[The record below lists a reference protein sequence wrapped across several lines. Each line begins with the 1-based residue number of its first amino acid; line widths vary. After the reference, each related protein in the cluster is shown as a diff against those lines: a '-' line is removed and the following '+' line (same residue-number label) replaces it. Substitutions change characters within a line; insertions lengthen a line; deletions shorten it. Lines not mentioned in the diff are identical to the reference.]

1 MQPPTLSLS
10 FGESALPGSQSW
22 PPAVGE
28 DIYIYIYIHT
38 HTHIRTHTYIYAY
51 IYIYMYT
58 YIDIY
63 KGFIPCFMFIHQV
76 IQGNNLKLIENKR
89 MFSFKGACICI

>member
-1 MQPPTLSLS
+1 MCSHRRCPSLS
-10 FGESALPGSQSW
+10 GKVHSLAARAGLRQL
-22 PPAVGE
+22 VK
-28 DIYIYIYIHT
+28 IYIYIYIHT

-51 IYIYMYT
+51 RYIYMYT